1 MWKGR
6 SMAKERIVII
16 EDNIDL
22 SNVMK
27 DFLENDGFEVIQ
39 VFDGIQGIACI
50 EEKSPELVILDLML
64 PGVDGINI
72 CKKIREERQIPIIII
87 SAKNSDYDKVL
98 ALGVGADDYM
108 TKPFS
113 QIELVARVKSHLRRA
128 TIFSSS
134 KSKSQL
140 KKCFDDLVI
149 DTSSYGVMIRGEEVE
164 FSPKEF
170 QLLDFL
176 TNHPKQVFSKE
187 QLIEQVW
194 GYSEFID
201 DNTIAV
207 YIGRIREKLTPEYAS
222 SIKTVWGVGYRW
234 ER

>member
-1 MWKGR
+1 
-6 SMAKERIVII
+6 MAKERIVII

-39 VFDGIQGIACI
+39 VFDGVQGVVCI

-64 PGVDGINI
+64 PGLDGINI

-113 QIELVARVKSHLRRA
+113 QIELVARVKSHLRRVTTFA
-128 TIFSSS
+128 TS
-134 KSKSQL
+134 KTTKQL
-140 KKCFDDLVI
+140 KKCFEELVI
-149 DTSSYGVMIRGEEVE
+149 DRASYGVSIRGENIE

-170 QLLDFL
+170 LLLDFL
-176 TNHPKQVFSKE
+176 SDHPQQVFSKE

-194 GYSEFID
+194 GYSDFID

-207 YIGRIREKLTPEYAS
+207 YIGRIREKLTPQYAS